1 MKIAV
6 HSTPHLHKLNYAPQ
20 WISAL
25 KKRTITVLECDFRS
39 NETLQKIRQCNGA
52 LWHFFHTPFDKI
64 SAHKILTAIESCMK
78 VPVFPNFS
86 TRWHFDEKTA
96 QHYLLSSIGAPYIPS
111 WIFWEKGDALAFLDS
126 CEFPLVFKLS
136 VGAGSANIIKLDNKK
151 QAEKTID
158 TMFDKHLFPYSFNEF
173 AQPAHS
179 HLKSSSKQFV
189 KRITGAFNYL
199 CRNEYPSLNNYYVP
213 ERNYVYF
220 QQFLPDNTHDI
231 RITVIG
237 NRAFGFIRQN
247 RPDDFRASGSGL
259 VQHDPKHI
267 PLEAVQAAH
276 DISLKLGFQSMA
288 YDFLKSPDGTFLIN
302 EISYAYKSETVE
314 QCPGYWDNSLR
325 WHDGHI
331 KPEDVHIADFI
342 AQIERERLQ

>member
-6 HSTPHLHKLNYAPQ
+6 HTTPHLHKLNYAPQ
-20 WISAL
+20 WICAL
-25 KKRTITVLECDFRS
+25 KQKNVSVLECDFHS
-39 NETLQKIRQCNGA
+39 NGILQKIRQCSGA

-64 SAHKILTAIESCMK
+64 SAHKILTAIEYCMK

-86 TRWHFDEKTA
+86 SRWHFDEKTA
-96 QHYLLSSIGAPYIPS
+96 QHYLLSSIEAPYIPS
-111 WIFWEKGDALAFLDS
+111 WIFWNKSDALAFLDS

-136 VGAGSANIIKLDNKK
+136 VGAGSANIIKLDTKK
-151 QAEKTID
+151 QTEKIID

-173 AQPAHS
+173 AHPAYS
-179 HLKSSSKQFV
+179 PSKSGIKRFV
-189 KRITGAFNYL
+189 KRITGALNYL
-199 CRNEYPSLNNYYVP
+199 CRNEYPPLNNYYIP

-220 QQFLPDNTHDI
+220 QQYLPDNTHDI

-237 NRAFGFIRQN
+237 NRAFGFIRRN

-259 VQHDPKHI
+259 VDHNPKHI
-267 PLEAVQAAH
+267 PLEVVQAAH

-288 YDFLKSPDGTFLIN
+288 YDFLKSPGGTFLIN

-314 QCPGYWDNSLR
+314 QCPGYWDRSLR

-331 KPEDVHIADFI
+331 KPEDAHIADFI
-342 AQIERERLQ
+342 AQIEQGRLQ